1 MRRNKVGVGF
11 MVAVLALAGI
21 GVSYAGFSESLTVY
35 GTVDTATVTL
45 DIMDEWYSGTWVYKI
60 WGDSPPNQMPPL
72 IADPHG
78 DLVYDW
84 DKEILIYRGFENL
97 VPTEN
102 DVETWATNNG
112 IEAELEAWSYAEDGT
127 THTDIDADIDF
138 VYGDIFPCID
148 FCADFIVHYTGS
160 IPAKIDDSLIIE
172 TLNEYSLID
181 DTMDVEGWLA
191 KLYNDYT
198 WSQPGDFGIGII
210 VQKVDPIKDAS
221 GVITGWQ
228 NPTIINPLGYQLH
241 YCDYIW
247 VKVIIHLPQADEWEG
262 LHGEFHTT
270 VGVTQWY
277 DPCID

>member
-35 GTVDTATVTL
+35 GTVETATVTL
-45 DIMDEWYSGTWVYKI
+45 DIMEEWYSGTWVYKI
-60 WGDSPPNQMPPL
+60 WGFEGTPNTPPGTP
-72 IADPHG
+72 A
-78 DLVYDW
+78 VYDLG
-84 DKEILIYRGFENL
+84 KEILIYRGFKQEQPL
-97 VPTEN
+97 EA
-102 DVETWATNNG
+102 DVLSWASTNVGN
-112 IEAELEAWSYAEDGT
+112 AELEAWSYAEDGT
-127 THTDIDADIDF
+127 THDCIEADIDF

-160 IPAKIDDSLIIE
+160 IPAKIDDSIIIE
-172 TLNEYSLID
+172 TLREWEIVD
-181 DTMDVEGWLA
+181 GPIAPARPGWLA
-191 KLYNDYT
+191 DLYNNYDYAGT
-198 WSQPGDFGIGII
+198 GFGIGIEVYDI
-210 VQKVDPIKDAS
+210 EPKYDTDQ
-221 GVITGWQ
+221 T
-228 NPTIINPLGYQLH
+228 TIIGWETDSATRIIDPRGHQLH

-262 LHGEFHTT
+262 LHGEFYTT